1 MFASKCIMK
10 NKKFKSN
17 TLALICARGGSK
29 GLKGKNLI
37 ILKKKPLI
45 YFAIE
50 KIFKNELKYT
60 CISSDD
66 KKIIKTSERYG
77 LKNFF
82 IRPKKLALSNV
93 SKLEVWKHALEKAE
107 IFYKKK
113 FKFLLDVEVTNPLTT
128 AKDLN
133 SFLNKFEKVKNNHD
147 GMFCARESWKSPF
160 FNILIKK
167 NNKFYVSNTLKK
179 YYSKTTSS
187 KTYDHIAALYIF
199 KTSYIRKTKQFLN
212 GKLAIYKL
220 PLKSIDIDNKED
232 FELVKKIIKK

>member
-1 MFASKCIMK
+1 MK

-66 KKIIKTSERYG
+66 KKIIKTAERYG
-77 LKNFF
+77 FKNFF
-82 IRPKKLALSNV
+82 IRPKELALSNV

-133 SFLNKFEKVKNNHD
+133 SFLNQFEKVKNNHD
-147 GMFCARESWKSPF
+147 GMFCARESWKNPF

-179 YYSKTTSS
+179 NITARQQAP

-220 PLKSIDIDNKED
+220 PLLKSIDIDNKED

>member
-1 MFASKCIMK
+1 M
-10 NKKFKSN
+10 
-17 TLALICARGGSK
+17 RGSK

-37 ILKKKPLI
+37 TLKPLI

-133 SFLNKFEKVKNNHD
+133 SFLNN
-147 GMFCARESWKSPF
+147 
-160 FNILIKK
+160 
-167 NNKFYVSNTLKK
+167 LKK
-179 YYSKTTSS
+179 LKT
-187 KTYDHIAALYIF
+187 IMMACFALESLGRVHFLIF
-199 KTSYIRKTKQFLN
+199 
-212 GKLAIYKL
+212 
-220 PLKSIDIDNKED
+220 
-232 FELVKKIIKK
+232 